1 MVIRSPT
8 FDPWQT
14 EDNTEMF
21 QEPVIAIVLKSG
33 DASGLRLCHKTGCHG
48 GGGVRVI
55 AEANGALEGDPVAK
69 FRVEPGYQIQDTWRW
84 FQHGHG

>member
-1 MVIRSPT
+1 
-8 FDPWQT
+8 
-14 EDNTEMF
+14 MF

-33 DASGLRLCHKTGCHG
+33 ARPDGLRLCHRPTGCH

-69 FRVEPGYQIQDTWRW
+69 FRVEPGYQIQETWRN
-84 FQHGHG
+84 F

>member
-1 MVIRSPT
+1 
-8 FDPWQT
+8 
-14 EDNTEMF
+14 MF

-33 DASGLRLCHKTGCHG
+33 DASGLRLCHKTGCH